1 MPRFY
6 VECLLVPQCELLLPD
21 NVARHAQVL
30 RLQAGDAITLFDG
43 SGGEYPAQVL
53 EMGKRQVKV
62 VLGEHD
68 GTSRESPL
76 HLTLVQALSAAD
88 RMDYT
93 VQKATEL
100 GVAAIHI
107 VQSAYCSYKLGAERL
122 DKRMAHWQAVA
133 ISAAEQC
140 GRTRIP
146 ILVAPLKYEE
156 ALAGLP
162 PADVRLLLSPI
173 EGRPLHDLPTAAA
186 SAMALIGPEGGFS
199 AEEEALAR
207 DAGYMPLLLGP
218 RIFRTETVAP
228 VIAALLQARYGGF

>member
-6 VECLLVPQCELLLPD
+6 VDCPLAPYSELLLPD
-21 NVARHAQVL
+21 AVARHAQVL
-30 RLQAGDAITLFDG
+30 RLQAGDALTLFDG
-43 SGGEYPAQVL
+43 RGGEYPAQVL

-62 VLGEHD
+62 ALGAYD
-68 GTSRESPL
+68 GISRESPL
-76 HLTLVQALSAAD
+76 QLTLVQALSAAE

-100 GVAAIHI
+100 GVTAICV

-133 ISAAEQC
+133 VSAAEQC
-140 GRTRIP
+140 GRTQIP
-146 ILVAPLKYEE
+146 TISAPVKYQE
-156 ALAGLP
+156 ALLGLP
-162 PADVRLLLSPI
+162 AADVRLLLSPI
-173 EGRPLHDLPTAAA
+173 AGRPLHELPASAA
-186 SAMALIGPEGGFS
+186 SAIALIGPEGGFS
-199 AEEEALAR
+199 DEEEAMAR
-207 DAGYMPLLLGP
+207 DAGYLPLLLGP

>member
-6 VECLLVPQCELLLPD
+6 VDCPLAPHCELSLPEAA
-21 NVARHAQVL
+21 ARHAQVL
-30 RLQAGDAITLFDG
+30 RLQAGDALTLFDG

-53 EMGKRQVKV
+53 EMGKRQVRV
-62 VLGEHD
+62 GLGAHD
-68 GTSRESPL
+68 ATTRESPL
-76 HLTLVQALSAAD
+76 QLTLVQALSAAD

-100 GVAAIHI
+100 GVTAIHI
-107 VQSAYCSYKLGAERL
+107 VQSAFCSYKLNAERL

-140 GRTRIP
+140 GRTKIP
-146 ILVAPLKYEE
+146 SLVAPVKYEE
-156 ALAGLP
+156 ALTSLP
-162 PADVRLLLSPI
+162 IADVRLLLSPI
-173 EGRPLHDLPTAAA
+173 EGRSWQTLPEQAT

-199 AEEEALAR
+199 TEEESWAR
-207 DAGYMPLLLGP
+207 EAGFMPLLLGP